1 MTLTFK
7 SLLALWH
14 VIVVAVI
21 LGGAAAGAQ
30 WILSRTVLGTVIDDA
45 LLSLAE
51 TEAAALLA
59 DPAAPLRIHE
69 MAPGT
74 APPSFVRL
82 DRPSGGSA
90 ARREPSARTRP
101 RDGSAAGRPRC
112 RPAG

>member
-7 SLLALWH
+7 GRLALWH
-14 VIVVAVI
+14 MVVVAVL
-21 LGGAAAGAQ
+21 LGVAAAGAQ

-51 TEAAALLA
+51 AEAAALLA

-74 APPSFVRL
+74 ASPRSCVWTSSCRSWISRGACSPGA
-82 DRPSGGSA
+82 RPSDPLAS
-90 ARREPSARTRP
+90 
-101 RDGSAAGRPRC
+101 
-112 RPAG
+112 